1 MTALILKRVAQAI
14 PVMLIVAILTFLL
27 MKLLPGDPAV
37 LIAGDGASPETVERI
52 RVDLGLDQP
61 TIVQLGRWLWDLVH
75 FDLGRSFLLS
85 QPVSQAIAER
95 LPVTVS
101 LALLAF
107 AITIPIGIVMGI
119 VAAYWRDSWFDTGV
133 MSLALLGVSVPSFWL
148 AILAVI
154 LFSVTLGW
162 FPSAGYIPFFENPL
176 GWLRSLILPASILAL
191 FQIGYLARMTRSEM
205 LEVMDQDYIRTAR
218 SKGVSEYSV
227 LSTHAF
233 RNALVSVLTVSGYIF
248 SLLIGGSVVIEQIF
262 ALPGLGR
269 LLVQAILARDLP
281 VVQGT
286 MLFLGFLFVAI
297 NVLVDILYTIADPRV
312 RYD

>member
-27 MKLLPGDPAV
+27 MKLLPGDPAI

-52 RVDLGLDQP
+52 RAELGLDQP
-61 TIVQLGRWLWDLVH
+61 TIVQLGQWLWNLFH

-95 LPVTVS
+95 LPVTIS

-107 AITIPIGIVMGI
+107 AITIPVGIVMGV

-162 FPSAGYIPFFENPL
+162 FPSAGYVPFLDSPL
-176 GWLRSLILPASILAL
+176 GWLQSLVLPASILAL

>member
-27 MKLLPGDPAV
+27 MKLLPGDPAI

-52 RVDLGLDQP
+52 RVELGLDQP
-61 TIVQLGRWLWDLVH
+61 TVVQLGQWLWNLFH

-95 LPVTVS
+95 LPVTIS

-107 AITIPIGIVMGI
+107 AITIPVGIIMGV
-119 VAAYWRDSWFDTGV
+119 VAAYLRDSWFDTGV

-162 FPSAGYIPFFENPL
+162 FPSAGYVPFLDSPL

-286 MLFLGFLFVAI
+286 MQFLGFLFVAI